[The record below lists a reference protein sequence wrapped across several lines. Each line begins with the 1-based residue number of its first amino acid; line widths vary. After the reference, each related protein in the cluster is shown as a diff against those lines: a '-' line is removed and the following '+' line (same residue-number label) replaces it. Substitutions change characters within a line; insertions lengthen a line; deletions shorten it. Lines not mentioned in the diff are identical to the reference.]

1 MNVLVTGGAGFI
13 GNHTVRCLIEKGYD
27 VTVVDDLSRG
37 NAGLLPLE
45 AHFYPID
52 ILTPQFQE
60 FMAARHF
67 DAVIYLAAQIE
78 VASSERDPL
87 RDASLNIGGTLAV
100 LEGARKSH
108 VSRFVFASSAAVYGH
123 PSEALLPLAEEAPLC
138 PLSPY
143 GLSKVTAENYI
154 RMLAPSFSMEWVIL
168 RFANVYGEREVRK
181 DPGGVIQIFA
191 NQIARHRPITLFGAT
206 DPTRDWIYV
215 RDVAEALAKSLVTT
229 RGDAVYNIST
239 GKEVSLKTVLAM
251 LERAAGY
258 SVPHEQGPK
267 RYGDIHRSVLSCAKA
282 RTLLAWIPKMTLEEG
297 LFRTFRFAQDQARQE
312 EVQS

>member
-13 GNHTVRCLIEKGYD
+13 GNHTVRYLIEKGYD

-67 DAVIYLAAQIE
+67 DAVIHLAAQIE

-100 LEGARKSH
+100 LEGARKAH

-215 RDVAEALAKSLVTT
+215 RDVAEALAKSLVTI

-251 LERAAGY
+251 LERTAGY
-258 SVPHEQGPK
+258 SVSHEQGPK

>member
-1 MNVLVTGGAGFI
+1 M
-13 GNHTVRCLIEKGYD
+13 
-27 VTVVDDLSRG
+27 
-37 NAGLLPLE
+37 
-45 AHFYPID
+45 
-52 ILTPQFQE
+52 
-60 FMAARHF
+60 
-67 DAVIYLAAQIE
+67 
-78 VASSERDPL
+78 
-87 RDASLNIGGTLAV
+87 
-100 LEGARKSH
+100 EGARKAH
-108 VSRFVFASSAAVYGH
+108 VSRFVFAFSAAVYGH

-215 RDVAEALAKSLVTT
+215 RDVAEALAKSLVTI

-251 LERAAGY
+251 LERTAGY

>member
-37 NAGLLPLE
+37 HAGLLPLE

-67 DAVIYLAAQIE
+67 DAVIHLAAQIE
-78 VASSERDPL
+78 VASSERNPL
-87 RDASLNIGGTLAV
+87 QDASLNIGGTLAV
-100 LEGARKSH
+100 LEGAKKSH

-123 PSEALLPLAEEAPLC
+123 PSEALLPLAEDAPLC

-143 GLSKVTAENYI
+143 GLSKLTAENYI

-168 RFANVYGEREVRK
+168 RFANVYGEREVCK

-191 NQIARHRPITLFGAT
+191 NQIAHHRPITFLGT
-206 DPTRDWIYV
+206 TVPTRDWIYV
-215 RDVAEALAKSLVTT
+215 RDVAEALVKSLVTT
-229 RGDAVYNIST
+229 RRDAVYNVST
-239 GKEVSLKTVLAM
+239 GKEVSLKTVLTM
-251 LERAAGY
+251 LEKAAGY

-267 RYGDIHRSVLSCAKA
+267 RRGDIHRSVLSCAKA
-282 RTLLAWIPKMTLEEG
+282 RTLLAWTPKMTLEEG
-297 LFRTFRFAQDQARQE
+297 LFRTLRFAQDQARQE
-312 EVQS
+312 EAQS